1 MATFRLTLYD
11 VDYYD
16 PKSGNK
22 TSDLCVW
29 ELMNNPG
36 TGSEMMGGF

>member
-1 MATFRLTLYD
+1 MAKFRLTLYD

-22 TSDLCVW
+22 K
-29 ELMNNPG
+29 NG
-36 TGSEMMGGF
+36 EMWLR